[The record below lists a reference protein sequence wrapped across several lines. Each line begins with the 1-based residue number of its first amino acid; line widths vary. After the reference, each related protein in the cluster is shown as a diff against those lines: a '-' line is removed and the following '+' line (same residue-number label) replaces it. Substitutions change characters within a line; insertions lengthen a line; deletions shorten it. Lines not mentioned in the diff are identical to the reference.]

1 MESINKAR
9 FGKNGIT
16 SSHIGSHSLQAG
28 GAMALAFA
36 GADYDDIKKMGRWIS
51 DTFLIYIHDQIA
63 EYSEGWT
70 DKMEILRSYFN
81 LEGAYL

>member
-1 MESINKAR
+1 MESSNKAR

-36 GADYDDIKKMGRWIS
+36 GADYDDIKKMGRWSS
-51 DTFLIYIHDQIA
+51 DAFRYTFTIRLLNTLKDGRIRYQFQDNILI
-63 EYSEGWT
+63 
-70 DKMEILRSYFN
+70 
-81 LEGAYL
+81 